1 MAAEKRDM
9 NGEEW
14 RPVVGFENVY
24 MVSNYGNVK
33 GVIRSGSTGN
43 ILKPSTNGSGYL
55 SVGLY
60 NHPYHRTCTVHR
72 LVAMAFIPNP
82 ENKRTVNHIDGN
94 KRNNRADN
102 LEWATHGEN
111 HRHAYRTG
119 LKVTTERQRAAVS
132 ATGKR
137 TCEMNRMKTPVFM
150 INKDGL
156 KTRFVS
162 AHEAARFVKGDPS
175 PIIRCCKGKKK
186 TYKGCTWEYAGK
198 EEKRQLQQK

>member
-1 MAAEKRDM
+1 MAAEKRYM
-9 NGEEW
+9 TEEVW
-14 RPVVGFENVY
+14 KPVVGFEGVY
-24 MVSNYGNVK
+24 CVSNFGNIK
-33 GVIRSGSTGN
+33 GVVRSGSTG
-43 ILKPSTNGSGYL
+43 KPLHPQMNNNGYMTIH
-55 SVGLY
+55 LY
-60 NHPYHRTCTVHR
+60 NHPKHKVTTVHR
-72 LVAMAFIPNP
+72 VVATAFIPNP

-94 KRNNRADN
+94 KKNNRVDN

-119 LKVTTERQRAAVS
+119 LKVITERQRAAVS

-156 KTRFVS
+156 KTLFVS

-198 EEKRQLQQK
+198 EEKRQLQHK